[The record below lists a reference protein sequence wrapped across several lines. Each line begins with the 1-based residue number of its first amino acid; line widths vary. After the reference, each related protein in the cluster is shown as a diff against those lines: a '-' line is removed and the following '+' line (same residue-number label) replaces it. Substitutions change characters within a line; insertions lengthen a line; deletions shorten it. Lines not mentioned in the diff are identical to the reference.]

1 MALNNYKL
9 GDLIE
14 LSDEINSRLKYTIND
29 VKGIS
34 IKKTFIETKADMQGV
49 SLKPYFLVKPD
60 DFAYVPV
67 TSRNGKK
74 ITLAHNDTNKTY
86 IVSSSYVVFRVK
98 RKDIL
103 NPDYLFMYF
112 NRCEFDRYSRF
123 NSWGSARETFSYEDM
138 CDIELELP
146 DLITQEKFANVYLSM
161 LENQRNYEQGF
172 EDLKL
177 VCDAYIENLKVNY
190 STEDIGKYI
199 ELKRNKNIDEKIDEV
214 YGISNTLQFITTSSI
229 VDKSN
234 LLNYKIV
241 EYGDMAYVP
250 TTHMKI
256 WAIAISSKINPFVVS
271 PIYEVFGVKD
281 KTILNPQYLFLWL
294 CRNETIRFAYFNSWG
309 SARENFVYDDLCTI
323 KIPIPNIKI
332 QNDIVNIFKALN
344 ERRKINEQLKVQ
356 INSMCPILIRG
367 SLEEA
372 KEA

>member
-190 STEDIGKYI
+190 SAEDIGKYI